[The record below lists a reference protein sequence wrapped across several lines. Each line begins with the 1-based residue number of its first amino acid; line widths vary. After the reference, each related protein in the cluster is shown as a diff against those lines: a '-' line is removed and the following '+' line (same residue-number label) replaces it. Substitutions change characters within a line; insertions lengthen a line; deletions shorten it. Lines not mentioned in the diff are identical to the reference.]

1 MYDNEDGRRTSF
13 GPGLHGAVL
22 MLLLWNGILFL
33 LQQMLPWHVV
43 VPTRAGFLEE
53 SALTWYFG
61 LRADAFW
68 HGWIWQAVT
77 YMFLHGGFQHILLN
91 MLGLWMFG
99 SQLESEW
106 GSRTFLKYYF
116 FTGIGAGL
124 TNVAVFPHS
133 AIPTVGASGAIFG
146 LLLAYGVLYPERKI
160 YFWFII
166 GIPARLFVA
175 IFGLF
180 ELMAGFASGSRAG
193 IAHFAHLGGLLFG
206 LIYVW
211 LWGLPGGRLGLLR
224 RRRMARRRT
233 GFQVIDFNDPDQ
245 RRRR

>member
-1 MYDNEDGRRTSF
+1 MYDDRGERQTSF

-33 LQQMLPWHVV
+33 LQQMIPWHVV
-43 VPTRAGFLEE
+43 VPMRGGFMEE
-53 SALTWYFG
+53 SALTYYFG

-68 HGWIWQAVT
+68 HGWIWQIVT
-77 YMFLHGGFQHILLN
+77 YMFLHGGFTHILFN

-124 TNVAVFPHS
+124 TNAAIFPHS
-133 AIPTVGASGAIFG
+133 SVPTVGASGALYG
-146 LLLAYGVLYPERKI
+146 LLLAYGVLYPHRKI
-160 YFWFII
+160 YLYFII
-166 GIPARLFVA
+166 GIPAWLFVTG
-175 IFGLF
+175 FGF
-180 ELMAGFASGSRAG
+180 FALVNGVALGQGSG

-206 LIYVW
+206 LIYTW
-211 LWGLPGGRLGLLR
+211 LWGLPGGRIGLLR

-245 RRRR
+245 RFRR

>member
-1 MYDNEDGRRTSF
+1 MNDYRSQRQVSF
-13 GPGLHGAVL
+13 GPGLSGSVL

-33 LQQMLPWHVV
+33 LQEMLPWRVTI
-43 VPTRAGFLEE
+43 PMGFRSMET

-61 LRADAFW
+61 LRPDAFW
-68 HGWIWQAVT
+68 HGAIWQVVT

-99 SQLESEW
+99 SQLEAEW

-124 TNVAVFPHS
+124 TNAAVFPHS
-133 AIPTVGASGAIFG
+133 MLPTVGASGAIFG

-180 ELMAGFASGSRAG
+180 ELMAGFAGGQRAG
-193 IAHFAHLGGLLFG
+193 IAHFAHVGGLLFG
-206 LIYVW
+206 LIYTW
-211 LWGLPGGRLGLLR
+211 LWGLPGGRIGFLR
-224 RRRMARRRT
+224 RRRMARQRT
-233 GFQVIDFNDPDQ
+233 NFQVIDFYDPDQ

>member
-1 MYDNEDGRRTSF
+1 MYNDRGERQTSF
-13 GPGLHGAVL
+13 GPGLSGAVL

-33 LQQMLPWHVV
+33 LQEMLPWHVI
-43 VPTRAGFLEE
+43 VPMGFRAVET

-61 LRADAFW
+61 LRPDAFW
-68 HGWIWQAVT
+68 HGAIWQAVT

-106 GSRTFLKYYF
+106 GARSFLKYYF

-124 TNVAVFPHS
+124 TNAAIFPHS
-133 AIPTVGASGAIFG
+133 TVPTVGASGAIFG

-166 GIPARLFVA
+166 GIPARLFVI

-180 ELMAGFASGSRAG
+180 ELMAGFAGSSG

-206 LIYVW
+206 LIYTW
-211 LWGLPGGRLGLLR
+211 LWGLPGGKIGILR
-224 RRRMARRRT
+224 RRKMARRRT
-233 GFQVIDFNDPDQ
+233 GFQVIDFNDPDPRS
-245 RRRR
+245 RR